1 MIQIDEIWLSPLPMD
16 MDTAMAEVMRT
27 FGSIKPH
34 CAYLFCNKRSHRI
47 NVLVHDWLGKAVCP
61 TIGTE

>member
-47 NVLVHDWLGKAVCP
+47 NVLVHD
-61 TIGTE
+61 